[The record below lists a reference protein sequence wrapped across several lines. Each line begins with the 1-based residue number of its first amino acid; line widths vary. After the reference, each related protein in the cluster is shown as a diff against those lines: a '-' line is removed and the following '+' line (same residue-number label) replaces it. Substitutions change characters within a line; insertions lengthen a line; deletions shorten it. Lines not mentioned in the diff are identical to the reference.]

1 MLSFSRLGTV
11 LLGGSI
17 TLLGAFALTQLANG
31 YVLALFQVS
40 SGQIVAY
47 LVLGLLGVGAALMA
61 RGRFAAW
68 YLLASGFFFG
78 ALAILGFLL
87 RGQILLWGAVNLP
100 DNLVHAGIAFVAMVL
115 SFSLLVASPELFL
128 PSDGGKQREF

>member
-11 LLGGSI
+11 LLGGGI
-17 TLLGAFALTQLANG
+17 ALLGAFALTQLSNG

-47 LVLGLLGVGAALMA
+47 LFLGLLGMVVALMA

-87 RGQILLWGAVNLP
+87 QGQVPGWGAVNLP
-100 DNLVHAGIAFVAMVL
+100 DNLVYAGIAFVAMVL
-115 SFSLLVASPELFL
+115 GFSLLVVSPGLFL
-128 PSDGGKQREF
+128 PSEGGKRREF